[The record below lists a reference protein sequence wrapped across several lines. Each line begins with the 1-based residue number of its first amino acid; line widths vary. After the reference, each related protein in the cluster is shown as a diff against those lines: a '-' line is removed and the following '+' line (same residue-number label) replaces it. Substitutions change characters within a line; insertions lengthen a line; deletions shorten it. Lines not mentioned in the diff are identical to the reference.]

1 MTMKKRLLMIGLLA
15 TSLSMMAQDIFNFG
29 FETPS
34 SDLTVGKLEFVN
46 FLAGDTRDS
55 MNTVTAHSGTNAL
68 MLQNAN
74 TAAGANYQRALK
86 FRNLPIE
93 PNTSYRL
100 TFWVKGDNTYTL
112 AGATTS
118 SASNIRARMEVG
130 KENADVAFLGASN
143 TAFDYT
149 FTGFDP
155 ANWVKKT
162 AVFYYAND
170 AVEQAYYK
178 TLNPDSAALTSQY
191 FLNLNVFNP
200 GKYYIDDVSVKKSTI
215 KGITYNGDVIKVDFG
230 YAINGDALR
239 AGKDYAT
246 AVLPVE
252 SVNVML
258 DGVKQDVEAVEV
270 QANGFLI
277 FLTTAYLD
285 DTAEGKLKVSFTNP
299 TSSAVA
305 LKYTANL
312 RPNAW
317 DANSDM
323 MVKNFTDEDCNYDMN
338 LTGSSTLYSVPFLK
352 SATPES
358 GSFNLP
364 YNTRTFKLEY
374 SKKVDCAA
382 VSATL
387 AGPGTSFKL
396 NIVET
401 GFSNT
406 LTFNVKD
413 ADVLSTM
420 GEYFLTIKG
429 LTSEVGTPA
438 PNTIISLEYGIAA
451 AGVIDTLFNSEAKW
465 ATNADGNIPNGFKRI
480 TMKTAGTE
488 VSEQNTSPG
497 SNRMFSF
504 AAGGEFIKGLYLCYR
519 EGVKTDF
526 YYGLYPDQRL
536 HMKPGKYNLTVRTGR
551 WPQTTTNTTSA
562 PSVNCSIMGMDTV
575 AINTF
580 VLSGGVNLINKN
592 AIIGSVVNTLNFTI
606 TEEKDYLLDFGVTS
620 GSWDALI
627 SGKIMLI
634 KTPSTSFLY
643 SSNLDIK
650 LGSAKTTLTSMDSSI
665 YNGVAKTALSTVIQK
680 YVGFA
685 GTSPSVYSAAI
696 ADVDSF
702 IVKGVAYKANV
713 DAHYASIVTYNANVT
728 DAKATL
734 TTYTGTKYQVL
745 TAFPK
750 LASIVTY
757 YDGRALTSDDSLK
770 VANDSLSQY
779 NNLMK
784 NWVSTAIPALTYRL
798 TKAVTLAKSLKVPVP
813 QSYLDAAQASLT
825 DNDQI
830 AHALLIKINQY
841 LSHNLALDSLKL
853 GSSLVDSTA
862 KDSVDMTCYMKNPN
876 LYTSKTVTGLDMTT
890 FPGWVISTVPG
901 GGINDL
907 ATAVNPVRDTYA
919 TVFNTKVDSFYQ
931 VVTGLPNGVYN
942 VNMHARTGLVGTT
955 GVTQADIDKFLKFYV
970 IHGTDTTNVGFL
982 QASFGL
988 PTAYIS
994 VRNVT
999 VTDGTLTL
1007 GVKTTAS
1014 PFSGYTP
1021 SLFWGDPSLWLVGK
1035 AGTYVGVKELAVKA
1049 TVKEVQYYTIQG
1061 FRMNAPGRGLNIVR
1075 TIYDN
1080 GTVKVEKVMI
1090 R

>member
-1 MTMKKRLLMIGLLA
+1 MKKRLLMIGLLA

-29 FETPS
+29 FETSS

-46 FLAGDTRDS
+46 FLTGDTRDS
-55 MNTVTAHSGTNAL
+55 MNIVTAHSGTNAL

-100 TFWVKGDNTYTL
+100 TFWVKGDNSYTL
-112 AGATTS
+112 AGATTTS
-118 SASNIRARMEVG
+118 TSNIRARMEVG
-130 KENADVAFLGASN
+130 KENADVAFLGESN
-143 TAFDYT
+143 TAFDYN
-149 FTGFDP
+149 FTSFDP

-162 AVFYYAND
+162 AVFYYADD
-170 AVEQAYYK
+170 AVHQAYYK
-178 TLNPDSAALTSQY
+178 SLNPDSADLTSQY

-200 GKYYIDDVSVKKSTI
+200 GTYYIDDVSVKKSTI
-215 KGITYNGDVIKVDFG
+215 KGISYNGDVIKVDFG
-230 YAINGDALR
+230 YAINGEALR
-239 AGKDYAT
+239 AGKDYST

-252 SVNVML
+252 CVNVML

-277 FLTTAYLD
+277 FLATAYLD
-285 DTAEGKLKVSFTNP
+285 DSAEGKLKISFTNP
-299 TSSAVA
+299 TSSALA
-305 LKYTANL
+305 LKYTAAL

-323 MVKNFTDEDCNYDMN
+323 MVKNFTDEDSNYDMN
-338 LTGSSTLYSVPFLK
+338 LSGSSTLYSAPFLK
-352 SATPES
+352 SATPED
-358 GSFNLP
+358 GSFSLP
-364 YNTRTFKLEY
+364 FNTRTFTLVY
-374 SKKVDCAA
+374 SKPVDCSTVTA
-382 VSATL
+382 SL
-387 AGPGTSFKL
+387 AGPNTAL
-396 NIVET
+396 ALTLTET

-406 LTFNVKD
+406 LTFNVKS
-413 ADVLSTM
+413 ADVISAL
-420 GEYFLTIKG
+420 GEYFLTVKN
-429 LTSEVGTPA
+429 LVSEVGTPA
-438 PNTIISLEYGIAA
+438 PNTVISLEYGVPT
-451 AGVIDTLFNSEAKW
+451 AGVIDTLFNSESKW
-465 ATNADGNIPNGFKRI
+465 AANADGNIPQGFKRI

-488 VSEQNTSPG
+488 VSEQNTSPA
-497 SNRMFSF
+497 SNRMFTFS
-504 AAGGEFIKGLYLCYR
+504 AGGDFTRALYLCYR

-526 YYGLYPDQRL
+526 YYGLYEDQRL

-551 WPQTTTNTTSA
+551 WPQTTTNTTST
-562 PSVNCSIMGMDTV
+562 PTVNCSIMGMDTV
-575 AINTF
+575 AINTL
-580 VLSGGVNLINKN
+580 VLSGGVNLTAKN
-592 AIIGSVVNTLNFTI
+592 IVVTGSVIHTLNFTI
-606 TEEKDYLLDFGVTS
+606 AEEKDYLLDFGVTS

-627 SGKIMLI
+627 SGKILLI

-643 SSNLDIK
+643 SSNLDTK
-650 LGSAKTTLTSMDSSI
+650 LNSATATLVSMDSSI
-665 YNGVAKTALSTVIQK
+665 YNGVDKTALSTVIQK
-680 YVGFA
+680 YAGFT

-702 IVKGVAYKANV
+702 LVKGVAYKAKV
-713 DAHYASIVTYNANVT
+713 DAHFASIVTYNANVT

-750 LASIVTY
+750 LASVVAY

-813 QSYLDAAQASLT
+813 QANLDAAEASLT
-825 DNDQI
+825 DDDQI

-853 GSSLVDSTA
+853 GNSLLDSTA
-862 KDSVDMTCYMKNPN
+862 VDSVDMTCYIKNPN
-876 LYTSKTVTGLDMTT
+876 FYTSKIVTGLDMTT
-890 FPGWVISTVPG
+890 FPGWVVSTVPG

-919 TVFNTKVDSFYQ
+919 TVFNAKVDSFYQ
-931 VVTGLPNGVYN
+931 VVTGLPNGIYN
-942 VNMHARTGLVGTT
+942 VDMHVRTGAVGTT

-970 IHGTDTTNVGFL
+970 IHGTDTTNVGFI
-982 QASFGL
+982 QAAFGL
-988 PTAYIS
+988 PATYVS

-999 VTDGTLTL
+999 VTDGTLTF
-1007 GVKTTAS
+1007 GVKTTVS

-1035 AGTYVGVKELAVKA
+1035 AGTYTGVKELSVKA